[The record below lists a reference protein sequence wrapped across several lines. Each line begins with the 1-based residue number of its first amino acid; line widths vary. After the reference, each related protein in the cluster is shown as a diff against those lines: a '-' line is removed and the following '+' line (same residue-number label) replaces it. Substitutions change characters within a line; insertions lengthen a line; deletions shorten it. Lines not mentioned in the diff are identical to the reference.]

1 MCESCRR
8 AFGSALPVPELRLRS
23 VMTSQSTNSTRIL
36 PFSSTMADPTR
47 SPFAPRGAQ
56 LAKFGF
62 IAGEPGGAM
71 KAALSIGSKRPELS
85 RSFEMMVAISR
96 PSSVT
101 RPSAPVKSA
110 IAIGVGATMPSVI
123 SMRSCAAALS
133 ATSSMATSIAT
144 RRLAITKWPDWLGTG
159 TEKKAGII

>member
-1 MCESCRR
+1 
-8 AFGSALPVPELRLRS
+8 
-23 VMTSQSTNSTRIL
+23 
-36 PFSSTMADPTR
+36 MADPTR
-47 SPFAPRGAQ
+47 SPFAPSGAQ

-71 KAALSIGSKRPELS
+71 KAALSIGSNRPELS

-96 PSSVT
+96 PASVT

-123 SMRSCAAALS
+123 SMRSCAAALW
-133 ATSSMATSIAT
+133 TTMIMAANIASKRT
-144 RRLAITKWPDWLGTG
+144 TG
-159 TEKKAGII
+159 WIWTGMDEKTGII